1 MRRALARLRG
11 FRRAE
16 RGATAVEFA
25 MTAGPMIF
33 LMLAIFE
40 YALVYLVSSTLDS
53 AMRSASRQIRTG
65 EAQSTSMTAS
75 QYKTLVCNN
84 MGWLKGDCPTNL
96 DVDSRVFTSFTATSD
111 PSPTT
116 GGAFDKAKLKWAMGA
131 EGDIVLVSAYYRW
144 QLLTSSLLAGL
155 SSPMYGSG
163 YAAVTARAA
172 FRNEPFGGGA

>member
-1 MRRALARLRG
+1 MRRLRARLRG

-40 YALVYLVSSTLDS
+40 YAFVYLVSVTLDS
-53 AMRSASRQIRTG
+53 ATREASRQIRTG
-65 EAQSTSMTAS
+65 EAQTAGMTAG
-75 QYKTLVCNN
+75 QFKTIVCDS
-84 MGWLKGDCPTNL
+84 MGWLKADCTANL
-96 DVDSRVFTSFTATSD
+96 DVDSRVFTSFTATAD

-116 GGAFDKAKLKWAMGA
+116 AGAFDKTKLKWGTGA
-131 EGDIVLVSAYYRW
+131 AGEIVLVSTYYRW
-144 QLLTSSLLAGL
+144 QLLTSSLLGGL

-163 YAAVTARAA
+163 YAAVTARTT
-172 FRNEPFGGGA
+172 FRNEPFGT